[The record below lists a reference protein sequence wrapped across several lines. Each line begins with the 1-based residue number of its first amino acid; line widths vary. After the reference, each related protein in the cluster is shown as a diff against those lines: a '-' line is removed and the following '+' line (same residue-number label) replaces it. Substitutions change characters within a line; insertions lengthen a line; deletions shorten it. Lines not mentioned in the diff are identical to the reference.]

1 MILLAGLAIAVSAQ
15 GFRGHHSGRGAGP
28 GMAGTMMNAEEVTYT
43 GRIRLVQGEMPTLLV
58 NNERYS
64 LRFDPT
70 LAGEIRVSDNA
81 TVDVTGYLRELRSLD
96 LLSEERIIHVRS
108 IEIEGTRYVS
118 TGGMHGHRDSMRGSG
133 PSRTPSQRPGGRW

>member
-1 MILLAGLAIAVSAQ
+1 
-15 GFRGHHSGRGAGP
+15 
-28 GMAGTMMNAEEVTYT
+28 MNAEEVTYT